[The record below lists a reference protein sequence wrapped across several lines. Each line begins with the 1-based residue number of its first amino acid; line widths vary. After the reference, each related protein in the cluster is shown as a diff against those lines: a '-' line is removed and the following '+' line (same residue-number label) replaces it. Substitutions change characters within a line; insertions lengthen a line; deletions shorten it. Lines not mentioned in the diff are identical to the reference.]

1 MTDNGQKI
9 ILITLDDDPD
19 TFLCDEDG
27 YVLFFD
33 DDMQVLSW
41 ARHNDINPDTIT
53 MYEAYGFPDSYP
65 GCTEHSAED
74 NYDLIDK
81 LDRLLDE

>member
-1 MTDNGQKI
+1 MTDNEQKI
-9 ILITLDDDPD
+9 LLVTLDNDPD

-41 ARHNDINPDTIT
+41 ARHNNINPDTIT
-53 MYEAYGFPDSYP
+53 MYEAYGFPDSYA
-65 GCTEHSAED
+65 GCAECSD
-74 NYDLIDK
+74 EDGYDIIDK
-81 LDRLLDE
+81 LDELLDE

>member
-1 MTDNGQKI
+1 MTDNGQRI

-41 ARHNDINPDTIT
+41 ARRNGINPDTLT
-53 MYEAYGFPDSYP
+53 MYEAYSLPESLPDDIKES
-65 GCTEHSAED
+65 D
-74 NYDLIDK
+74 FIDE
-81 LDRLLDE
+81 LNELLDE

>member
-1 MTDNGQKI
+1 MTDNEQKI
-9 ILITLDDDPD
+9 ILITLDNDPD

-41 ARHNDINPDTIT
+41 ARHNDIDPDVIT
-53 MYEAYGFPDSYP
+53 MYEAYGFPDSHK
-65 GCTEHSAED
+65 GCAED
-74 NYDLIDK
+74 SDGDTYDLIDK
-81 LDRLLDE
+81 LDKLLDE